1 MRKRRSADEWRQLIE
16 QQADSGLSGLAFCR
30 QHGLLAKTFYHQRK
44 LLSDRE
50 LVPTVHPFIKVDSG
64 PVQQEATQPEAILQY
79 RDSRLQLPAGTD
91 PGWLARLMSS
101 LQ

>member
-16 QQADSGLSGLAFCR
+16 QQAGSGLSGLAFCQ
-30 QHGLLAKTFYHQRK
+30 QHGLLAKTFYRQRK
-44 LLSDRE
+44 LLSDRG
-50 LVPTVHPFIKVDSG
+50 LVPTVHPFIKVDPGS
-64 PVQQEATQPEAILQY
+64 VQQAATPPEAILRY

-91 PGWLARLMSS
+91 PVWLARLMNS

>member
-16 QQADSGLSGLAFCR
+16 QQASSGLSGLAFCQ
-30 QHGLLAKTFYHQRK
+30 QHGLLAKTFYRQRK
-44 LLSDRE
+44 LLSGSG

-64 PVQQEATQPEAILQY
+64 PVRQVTIQPEAILQY
-79 RDSRLQLPAGTD
+79 RDSRLQFPVGTD
-91 PGWLARLMSS
+91 PVWLARLMNS